1 MTKQLCLPFCT
12 LYILPTYLGNPMFFL
27 ISAYV
32 VLVSFCKFHLVFLQS
47 IIFYR
52 SCLNVKVTSNNG
64 FHRIM
69 ALKKAYIYILVREK
83 VHFLFPMHRK
93 IAANSLRLRRK
104 IGNMLRRRVI
114 RGQNVD
120 EVRTLL
126 MHWC

>member
-1 MTKQLCLPFCT
+1 MTKQLFLPFCT

-32 VLVSFCKFHLVFLQS
+32 LPSILLQISLGFLQS